1 MIDVRKNAE
10 CHLSLGVASGALFAG
25 YAQIA
30 AHTSTDVCQIV
41 DPSWPT
47 AVSALIG
54 VRKSVAHDLPARHA
68 SIDAVPDQLI
78 DEHASIDARRSAATA
93 DRMLADAS
101 IRVAHDASHNA
112 VFPCHP

>member
-30 AHTSTDVCQIV
+30 ASTMV
-41 DPSWPT
+41 DAYS
-47 AVSALIG
+47 S
-54 VRKSVAHDLPARHA
+54 
-68 SIDAVPDQLI
+68 AVPGRLI
-78 DEHASIDARRSAATA
+78 AACATIGARRSAAPDQPTDEHVSIDA
-93 DRMLADAS
+93 RKSAAIVDRMLTAALA
-101 IRVAHDASHNA
+101 RVAHDPNRNA